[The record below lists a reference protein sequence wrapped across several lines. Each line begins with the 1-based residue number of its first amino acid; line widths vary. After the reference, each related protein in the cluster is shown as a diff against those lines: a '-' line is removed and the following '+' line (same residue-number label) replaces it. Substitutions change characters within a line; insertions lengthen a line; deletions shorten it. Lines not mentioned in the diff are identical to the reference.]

1 MGAIRFHLEF
11 YFASRILLHEHV
23 IRKFLRVFCNC
34 NALLLR
40 FDGINFEP
48 QPESNYPHAGVN
60 SLGVYGNK
68 PFVTGSDNPPNKKTE
83 ILDYETMQWMLV
95 TDYPFSS
102 GNR

>member
-1 MGAIRFHLEF
+1 MSFVSFWGFF
-11 YFASRILLHEHV
+11 F
-23 IRKFLRVFCNC
+23 NC

-83 ILDYETMQWMLV
+83 ILDYETKQWMLV